1 MTTTKQPG
9 MVRRMVALART
20 PRRRRGFWFGLAI
33 DALWLP
39 LMLFTR
45 QVWQEG
51 QHVPR
56 SGGVLLASNHVSFL
70 DPISGTAFVLGQ
82 GRIPRYLAKSE
93 LWRIPVIGRVL
104 AGGGHIPVHRRRPDP
119 AAVYANAFAAL
130 DRGEAVVVY
139 PEGTFTTEE
148 SGWPM
153 RGRVGIA
160 RMALTTGAPVIP
172 IAHWGGQRVMRRG
185 KVLPRLLPRA
195 TVHVVAGPPV
205 DLSAYRDRPITAE
218 LLAEVTAV
226 VMAAITDVLARVRGE
241 SPPA

>member
-1 MTTTKQPG
+1 
-9 MVRRMVALART
+9 
-20 PRRRRGFWFGLAI
+20 
-33 DALWLP
+33 
-39 LMLFTR
+39 MLFTR
-45 QVWQEG
+45 QVWQGGEN
-51 QHVPR
+51 VPHD
-56 SGGVLLASNHVSFL
+56 GGVLLASNHVSFL

-104 AGGGHIPVHRRRPDP
+104 AGGRHIPVHRRRPDP

-130 DRGEAVVVY
+130 RDGEAVVVY
-139 PEGTFTTEE
+139 PEGTFTTDEH
-148 SGWPM
+148 GWPM

-185 KVLPRLLPRA
+185 KAVPRLLPRA

-205 DLSAYRDRPITAE
+205 DLSAYADRAVTPE
-218 LLAEVTAV
+218 LLTEATAT
-226 VMAAITDVLARVRGE
+226 VMAAITDLLARVRGE
-241 SPPA
+241 AR